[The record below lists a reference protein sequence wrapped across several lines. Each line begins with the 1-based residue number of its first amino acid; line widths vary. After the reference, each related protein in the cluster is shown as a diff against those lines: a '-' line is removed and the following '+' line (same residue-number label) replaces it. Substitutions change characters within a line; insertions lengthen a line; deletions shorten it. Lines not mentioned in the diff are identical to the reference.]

1 MVGKFLVKNQGLRG
15 HFQRFLSKIFKKSK
29 NAAPP
34 PGPDFGKFSPRL
46 PSSCFSLFRARSG
59 KTRAKK
65 TLKSDGGVLKF
76 RPWWP
81 SPATSTTP
89 AHTTAAHPPHRGAS
103 QTGGAGGGGGRG
115 AGGPRCE
122 NETPISKISKF
133 NCWEIFDQ
141 KPAAEGALSKVFFKN
156 LQNIKKSK
164 GRKATSGF
172 EREFRGGVAS
182 GQLAHRGQQLA
193 KMIDRSSIFDIDDKN
208 M

>member
-1 MVGKFLVKNQGLRG
+1 MRNVCWTLPKIGRREWEGGWGEVGGQGAKMRPPFRNKRKSMVRKILVKNQGLRG

-34 PGPDFGKFSPRL
+34 PGPDFGKISPRL

-103 QTGGAGGGGGRG
+103 QTGGAGGGGGGGLGGQG
-115 AGGPRCE
+115 AKTRHP
-122 NETPISKISKF
+122 F
-133 NCWEIFDQ
+133 
-141 KPAAEGALSKVFFKN
+141 
-156 LQNIKKSK
+156 
-164 GRKATSGF
+164 RK
-172 EREFRGGVAS
+172 
-182 GQLAHRGQQLA
+182 
-193 KMIDRSSIFDIDDKN
+193 
-208 M
+208 